1 MKYLDSIKET
11 YPELYRY
18 CEKAEAYAK
27 DDSEASLLKA
37 GKALEYMVKNLEKSQ
52 LEPVVWIHEHRNDC
66 INELEQHG
74 TIDETFAGE
83 LHQLRVLCNDANDE
97 RNPEPTE
104 EDAAKA
110 VALLEGL
117 LPKFAKVMP
126 KLATLRKEGPY
137 PEGKKKSV
145 HKKVA
150 KAGGLLALGGM
161 AAAAILTVIFG
172 SKG

>member
-1 MKYLDSIKET
+1 MKYLDNIKET

-27 DDSEASLLKA
+27 DDPEAALLKA
-37 GKALEYMVKNLEKSQ
+37 GKALEYIVKNLEKSQ

-74 TIDETFAGE
+74 TIDATFAGE
-83 LHQLRVLCNDANDE
+83 LHQLRVLCNDAKDE
-97 RNPEPTE
+97 RNPDPTE
-104 EDAAKA
+104 EEAARA
-110 VALLEGL
+110 VALLENL
-117 LPKFAKVMP
+117 IPKFAQVMP
-126 KLATLRKEGPY
+126 ELAAVRKEGPY
-137 PEGKKKSV
+137 PEAKKHSS